1 MKNHFA
7 GFVIV
12 SVILITPALKAQSLY
27 EGINF
32 ASEAIISLSNS
43 NNNLTDI
50 QLVDSFYC
58 KVLNYYDGNVSET
71 LLALT
76 FACLPFNKI
85 NVRFL
90 LNSNIIISL
99 PSPTDSIFK
108 KRLECLPSKL
118 FYDSPSTDFG
128 DKDKLSH
135 FFGNAFLAYNFGSF
149 NLSDFIGIFV
159 ENIEQELLIEG
170 DYSFKDIIVNG
181 LGKIYGFNLRKNKS
195 LMPSD
200 FLNFYHFIFMRF

>member
-1 MKNHFA
+1 MKNYFA
-7 GFVIV
+7 VLIIV
-12 SVILITPALKAQSLY
+12 SVILTTPALKAQSLY

-32 ASEAIISLSNS
+32 ASEVIISLNNSS
-43 NNNLTDI
+43 NNSTDI
-50 QLVDSFYC
+50 QLVDTIYC
-58 KVLNYYDGNVSET
+58 KVLNYYGGNVSET

-85 NVRFL
+85 KVRFL
-90 LNSNIIISL
+90 LNSSIMISL
-99 PSPTDSIFK
+99 PSPSDSIFN
-108 KRLECLPSKL
+108 KRLESLPSKL

-135 FFGNAFLAYNFGSF
+135 FFGNAFLAYHFGSF

-159 ENIEQELLIEG
+159 ENIEQELIIEG

-181 LGKIYGFNLRKNKS
+181 LGKIYGFNLKKNKS
-195 LMPSD
+195 LMPSN